1 MIYANDTYIVIPSLY
16 FIKRLSDDGV
26 QEFWIAFHDCFI
38 PMHKIAQ
45 VGLLQ
50 FSEMSTLPFLHAVSG
65 CDTTSYI
72 YLKGKKTFLVAIKK
86 TRFSYSFK

>member
-38 PMHKIAQ
+38 PIHKIAH
-45 VGLLQ
+45 VLE

-72 YLKGKKTFLVAIKK
+72 YLKGKKTFLSAIEKI
-86 TRFSYSFK
+86 RFFNSFKK